1 MLFRS
6 TYNGNNIIPYQ
17 GISLKPVFDGGHLNT
32 SRDLCFEHFEEKALI
47 DCEGWKIVQPANKKV
62 WELYD
67 LNTDRSELH
76 NLAAKYPERVAKM
89 IERYLIWEDTHMV
102 NPRPGK

>member
-1 MLFRS
+1 M
-6 TYNGNNIIPYQ
+6 
-17 GISLKPVFDGGHLNT
+17 
-32 SRDLCFEHFEEKALI
+32 
-47 DCEGWKIVQPANKKV
+47 

-67 LNTDRSELH
+67 LNTDRSEMH
-76 NLAAKYPERVAKM
+76 NLAAKYPERVAQM